1 MTSFALL
8 GAFVVP
14 KCLKNVSR
22 ILLDQFA
29 LVVLNHWLKKP
40 WLTISNVIKF
50 KIAYRTIQNMT
61 KCLRALTNPS
71 PNRGKVDSI
80 DYLPIE
86 CKKVISGS

>member
-1 MTSFALL
+1 MTSLAFL
-8 GAFVVP
+8 GAIVDCTVQ
-14 KCLKNVSR
+14 KCLKKFREFYWNT
-22 ILLDQFA
+22 LLSWFK
-29 LVVLNHWLKKP
+29 N
-40 WLTISNVIKF
+40 ISNVIEI

-86 CKKVISGS
+86 CKKVMSSS